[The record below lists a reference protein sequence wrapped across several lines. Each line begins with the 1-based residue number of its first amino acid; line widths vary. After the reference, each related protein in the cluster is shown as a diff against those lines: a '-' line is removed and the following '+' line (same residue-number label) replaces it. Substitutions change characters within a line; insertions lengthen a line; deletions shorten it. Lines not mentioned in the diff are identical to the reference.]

1 AGHGTGESRDR
12 SRVGNNIRGTCV
24 PCKADVCKRLRRP
37 GYCGSV
43 ESRRP
48 RNQREEDKV
57 VGINSLRNLSV
68 LCVSASSASFLSCP
82 FTNETQLI
90 AIDREAV
97 FL

>member
-43 ESRRP
+43 ESRGARNP
-48 RNQREEDKV
+48 REGDKGA
-57 VGINSLRNLSV
+57 GISSLRTLGV
-68 LCVSASSASFLSCP
+68 LCVSASSAFFLSCP
-82 FTNETQLI
+82 FTDDTQLI